1 MNRSPIKVGDRVRI
15 NTQSVWRNA
24 FAVVTKVYQYS
35 DGQGGYYWD
44 YKVRLVQPT
53 RRPSYIGDSVTGA
66 LVSQRTLNSLLFLD
80 IMIVRV
86 S

>member
-24 FAVVTKVYQYS
+24 FAVVTGVSQFS

-44 YKVRLVQPT
+44 YKVKLVQPT

-66 LVSQRTLNSLLFLD
+66 LVPQRTLDLLIFLD
-80 IMIVRV
+80 IMVVRV
-86 S
+86 P